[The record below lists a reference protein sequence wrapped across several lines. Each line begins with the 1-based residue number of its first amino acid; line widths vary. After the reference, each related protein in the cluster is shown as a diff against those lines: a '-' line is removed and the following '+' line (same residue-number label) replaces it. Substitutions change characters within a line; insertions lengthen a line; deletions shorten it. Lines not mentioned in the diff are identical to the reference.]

1 MLRFVVRR
9 LMWAIPTLLLVTFL
23 VYVAIRIGTNPSE
36 AYQRSNPRAN
46 AAKIAEYEELNNLNG
61 SYVSGYF
68 RWLGG
73 FIQGLF
79 NGGESWQRSIIGRR
93 EVWPELKDAM
103 ANSLRLGLTASFFGI
118 SIGLL
123 LGVFAALRPGSLR
136 DTAVNTGAFVAFSIP
151 PFVSAVLL
159 QLLFAVMWSRWFGD
173 TLFPTSGVYPP
184 GQRGFDLGLMVKH
197 MVLPVFVVA
206 IQIIAVYARYMRA
219 SLLEVLN
226 SDYMRTARAKGIS
239 ERRVLVNHAVRNS
252 MIPVV
257 TVAAIDIGG
266 ILGGLIITERIFSYK
281 GMGDF
286 FLTAFDNGDFP
297 QLMPFM
303 VIIVTAVL
311 MFNLLAD
318 VSYAWLDPRI
328 RLD

>member
-23 VYVAIRIGTNPSE
+23 VYVAIRIGTDPSE

-46 AAKIAEYEELNNLNG
+46 AAKIAEYEKLNNLDGNIVS
-61 SYVSGYF
+61 SYF
-68 RWLGG
+68 QWLWG
-73 FIQGLF
+73 FLQGLF
-79 NGGESWQRSIIGRR
+79 DGGASWQRSIKGSR

-103 ANSLRLGLTASFFGI
+103 ANSLRLGAVATFIGI
-118 SIGLL
+118 SFGLT

-136 DTAVNTGAFVAFSIP
+136 DASVNTGAFVAFSIP
-151 PFVSAVLL
+151 PYVSAVLL
-159 QLLFAVMWSRWFGD
+159 QLLFAVYWSRWFGD
-173 TLFPTSGVYPP
+173 TLLPTSGVYPA
-184 GQRGFDLGLMVKH
+184 GQRGFDLWLMAKH
-197 MVLPVFVVA
+197 MILPVFVVS

-239 ERRVLVNHAVRNS
+239 ERRVLVTHAVRNS

-266 ILGGLIITERIFSYK
+266 ILGGLIITERVFSYP

-286 FLTAFDNGDFP
+286 FLTAF
-297 QLMPFM
+297 M

-311 MFNLLAD
+311 LFNLLAD

>member
-1 MLRFVVRR
+1 MLRFVLRR

-23 VYVAIRIGTNPSE
+23 VFVAIRIGTDPSE

-46 AAKIAEYEELNNLNG
+46 AEKIAEYERLNNLDGNFVS
-61 SYVSGYF
+61 SYF
-68 RWLGG
+68 QWLWG
-73 FIQGLF
+73 FLQGLVD
-79 NGGESWQRSIIGRR
+79 GGESWQRSIVGSR

-103 ANSLRLGLTASFFGI
+103 ANSLRLGLASTFVGITFG
-118 SIGLL
+118 LT
-123 LGVFAALRPGSLR
+123 LGIYAALRPGSLR
-136 DTAVNTGAFVAFSIP
+136 DASVNTGAFVAFSIP
-151 PFVSAVLL
+151 PYVSAILL
-159 QLLFAVMWSRWFGD
+159 QLLFAVYWSRWFGEP
-173 TLFPTSGVYPP
+173 LFPTSGVYPP
-184 GQRGFDLGLMVKH
+184 GQQGFDLVLMAKH
-197 MVLPVFVVA
+197 MVLPVFVVS

-239 ERRVLVNHAVRNS
+239 ERKVLVNHAVRNS

-257 TVAAIDIGG
+257 TVAAIDIGA
-266 ILGGLIITERIFSYK
+266 ILGGLIITERVFSYP

-303 VIIVTAVL
+303 VIIVTAVI